1 MSVFLYKAI
10 NKNGE
15 MVDGK
20 ADMPDR
26 FALYRKIKSDGLF
39 VVSVKEETAV
49 KTKVVS
55 KLDSLFGRVKMQER
69 INFARNLGSM
79 IEAGLAVTR
88 ALAVMEKQTKNKKL
102 KKLLQDLIEGVSKGK
117 TLSESL
123 SSYKKVFSP
132 LFISMVKAGEES
144 GNLPSSLKTIALQME
159 KSHAIVKKVRGA
171 MLYPAVII
179 SLMIVI
185 GILMMVYMVPTLS
198 ETFKGLG
205 VELPLPTRVII
216 FISDSL
222 RANFLLFF
230 ASILGVVGAIFAF
243 SRSATGKRFFNRV
256 TIKIPVIGELLK
268 QVNSARTARTLSSLI
283 SSGVDIVVAL
293 GVTQEVLQ
301 NVFYKEV
308 LEKAQKSV
316 EKGDPMSA
324 IFVAHE
330 NLYPIFVG
338 EMMSVGEETGQMS
351 EMLLNVA
358 VFYEN
363 EVDQKTKDLSTIIE
377 PILMIIIGSAV
388 GLFAISMLAPTY
400 SLVEKI

>member
-1 MSVFLYKAI
+1 MAVFTYKAI
-10 NKNGE
+10 GRNGE
-15 MVDGK
+15 MIEGK
-20 ADMPDR
+20 ENVPDR
-26 FALYRKIKSDGLF
+26 FVLYRKIKSDGHF

-49 KTKVVS
+49 KTKVVG
-55 KLDSLFGRVKMQER
+55 KLNSLFGRVKMQEK

-79 IEAGLAVTR
+79 VEAGLAVTR
-88 ALAVMEKQTKNKKL
+88 ALTVMEKQTKNKKL
-102 KKLLQDLIEGVSKGK
+102 KKLLQDLMESVSKGK

-144 GNLPSSLKTIALQME
+144 GNLPNSLKTIALQME

-179 SLMIVI
+179 FLMIVI

-216 FISDSL
+216 FISDFL

-230 ASILGVVGAIFAF
+230 ASILGVAGAIVAFA
-243 SRSATGKRFFNRV
+243 RSKSGSRFFNRI

-308 LEKAQKSV
+308 LDKAQKSV

-324 IFVAHE
+324 VFVANE

>member
-15 MVDGK
+15 MIDGK
-20 ADMPDR
+20 ANMPDR

-49 KTKVVS
+49 RTKMVG
-55 KLDSLFGRVKMQER
+55 KLDSIFGRVKMQER

-102 KKLLQDLIEGVSKGK
+102 KKLLQDLMENVSKGK

-123 SSYKKVFSP
+123 SSYKEVFSP

-205 VELPLPTRVII
+205 VELPLATRVII
-216 FISDSL
+216 FISDFL

-230 ASILGVVGAIFAF
+230 GAVLGVVGAVYTF
-243 SRSATGKRFFNRV
+243 SRSASGKRFFNKI
-256 TIKIPVIGELLK
+256 TIRIPVIGELLK

-308 LEKAQKSV
+308 LEQAQKSV
-316 EKGDPMSA
+316 EKGDPMSSV
-324 IFVAHE
+324 FVSHE

>member
-1 MSVFLYKAI
+1 MI
-10 NKNGE
+10 E
-15 MVDGK
+15 GK
-20 ADMPDR
+20 ENVPDR
-26 FALYRKIKSDGLF
+26 FVLYRKIKSDGHF

-49 KTKVVS
+49 KTKVVG
-55 KLDSLFGRVKMQER
+55 KLNSLFGRVKMQEK

-79 IEAGLAVTR
+79 VEAGLAVTR
-88 ALAVMEKQTKNKKL
+88 ALTVMEKQTKNKKL
-102 KKLLQDLIEGVSKGK
+102 KKLLQDLMESVSKGK

-144 GNLPSSLKTIALQME
+144 GNLPNSLKTIALQME

-179 SLMIVI
+179 FLMIVI

-216 FISDSL
+216 FISDFL

-230 ASILGVVGAIFAF
+230 ASILGVAGAIVAFA
-243 SRSATGKRFFNRV
+243 RSKSGSRFFNRI

-308 LEKAQKSV
+308 LDKAQKSV

-324 IFVAHE
+324 VFVANE